1 MAVERLAPDAILAQT
16 NLTGGV
22 AAIQDDPDAPD
33 GAWLTSSGTNIAT
46 AVRVS
51 FPMPLGPLTPG
62 AGLQNFRVRWRK
74 TNQASNPLGTIELFE
89 NGVLVSTLVSGVAV
103 SSTTG
108 VVQAATWDG
117 AGRNPG
123 LIECRVSGAPGG
135 GQPATRAAL
144 QVGGIEWNVDYQEEV
159 VDVATYI
166 ELRNLANDSTLRNRS
181 EVAIVVS
188 ANAILRTTPA
198 PLDEQIGWAQDVL
211 ENPSRWAQQ
220 ALFASL
226 AQNRTLSVAEIQGA
240 TDDALQ
246 TVIDQIVPLLAKGF
260 TPGG

>member
-51 FPMPLGPLTPG
+51 FPLPLGPLTPG

-123 LIECRVSGAPGG
+123 LIECRVSGVPGG
-135 GQPATRAAL
+135 GNPNTRAAL
-144 QVGGIEWNVDYQEEV
+144 QVGAIEWNVDYQEEV
-159 VDVATYI
+159 VDVATYL
-166 ELRNLANDSTLRNRS
+166 ELRNLGNDSDLRNKS
-181 EVAIVVS
+181 EVAVLVA
-188 ANAILRTTPA
+188 ANNVLRGATPVDA
-198 PLDEQIGWAQDVL
+198 EVGWAQAVL
-211 ENPSRWAQQ
+211 ASPAMWAQR
-220 ALFASL
+220 ALWVAL
-226 AQNRTLSVAEIQGA
+226 AQNKDLTVVQITGA
-240 TDDALQ
+240 SDADLQ
-246 TVIDQIVPLLAKGF
+246 TAIDAVVPVLARGM